1 MFKEIPFNMSIMINI
16 VIITIPLHPCIEVE
30 KKNFIKL

>member
-1 MFKEIPFNMSIMINI
+1 MFKEIPLNTSIMINI
-16 VIITIPLHPCIEVE
+16 VIITIPLHPLEVE